1 MTVQVIDKCRSD
13 KNVGYLTIIDNQQ
26 IDMFISYVTGK

>member
-1 MTVQVIDKCRSD
+1 MTVQVMNFKWRSD

-26 IDMFISYVTGK
+26 IDMFRKIM